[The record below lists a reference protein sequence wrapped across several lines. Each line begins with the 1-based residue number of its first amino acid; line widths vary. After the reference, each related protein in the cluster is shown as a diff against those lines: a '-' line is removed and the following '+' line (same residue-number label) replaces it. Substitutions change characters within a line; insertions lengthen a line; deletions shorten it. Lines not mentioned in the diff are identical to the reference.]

1 MYSGHFNVSKSFR
14 YEVMTENDMDF
25 IYNPLKL
32 YMAAQRQETIHRH
45 IYYTTGMQDLDPKWV
60 RLAPKGTN
68 LWQAQKCSE
77 N

>member
-45 IYYTTGMQDLDPKWV
+45 IYYTTGM
-60 RLAPKGTN
+60 
-68 LWQAQKCSE
+68 
-77 N
+77 